1 MNYIRLYNSIIV
13 NAKFREKPDCYCEKH
28 HIVPKCLGGTNEES
42 NLVILTAREHFIVH
56 HLLYKIYPNNNK
68 IFFALSAMNM
78 VKRWNNSS
86 VERYKPKLTSKQYEQ
101 LRIKRSIFVSKFFK
115 GKQKSKEHCK
125 HISEAVKRNPRK
137 LTEEQR
143 KNLSNSLK
151 KVVHTPEWNK
161 KVSDGVKKF
170 YEKPRSPEHCKA
182 ISISKKG
189 KHIKYNMKSAGFH
202 GTQAGVNN
210 YQATKCYVNGILI
223 GCKKDLVNYIKEK
236 YGFNID
242 KQRIKDP
249 IDCIKNNQN
258 NLITDKFEY
267 VLLKCLNEHVQMK
280 HREIILSNISTENI
294 NKFIKENNIIYLKV

>member
-1 MNYIRLYNSIIV
+1 MNYIKLYNSIIV

-28 HIVPKCLGGTNEES
+28 HIIPKCLGGTNEES

-56 HLLYKIYPNNNK
+56 HLLYKIFPNNNK

-101 LRIKRSIFVSKFFK
+101 LRQNRSIIVSKCLK
-115 GKQKSKEHCK
+115 GRIVSEETKKKLSKINTGK
-125 HISEAVKRNPRK
+125 HISNEVKLK
-137 LTEEQR
+137 IAE
-143 KNLSNSLK
+143 SNSK
-151 KVVHTPEWNK
+151 IIHTPEWNK
-161 KVSDGVKKF
+161 KVSIAMKKF
-170 YEKPRSPEHCKA
+170 NEKPRSKEFCEA
-182 ISISKKG
+182 ISKGKKG

-236 YGFNID
+236 YGFNIN

-249 IDCIKNNQN
+249 INCIKNNQN

-267 VLLKCLNEHVQMK
+267 VLLKCLNEHVYMK
-280 HREIILSNISTENI
+280 NRERILSNISAENI
-294 NKFIKENNIIYLKV
+294 NKFIKENVIIHLKV